1 MVVRPHDVQGQLATA
16 MNYRFPQFPAMKGT
30 MQYMGMTLQGSLTI
44 TVGGSKG
51 YGMSNASS
59 LEAKSLKLPESTSS
73 TTIEIASRI
82 TGLGPKGVWILSENP
97 NPDDKS
103 WPIEI
108 RTYSYED
115 NVWSLD
121 RLPCTIPVVKD
132 PSNSKPR

>member
-1 MVVRPHDVQGQLATA
+1 
-16 MNYRFPQFPAMKGT
+16 

-44 TVGGSKG
+44 TVGGAKG

-82 TGLGPKGVWILSENP
+82 TGLVPKGVWILSENP

-115 NVWSLD
+115 NVW
-121 RLPCTIPVVKD
+121 
-132 PSNSKPR
+132 